1 MNGVFAINKNKI
13 IWLTGLSGSGKS
25 TLANHLV
32 KALSHKYQNIFIIDG
47 DQLRQQYEN
56 FEFDDDARRKQMERA
71 IKLAKDK
78 LDNGFFVIVSL
89 ISPFKSLRDR
99 AKEIVGPQNLVEV
112 YVNTPLNICEERD
125 TKGLYKKARAG
136 LIKYMTGIDSIYESP
151 QNPDI
156 VIDTVS
162 NTIDDCVKQ
171 ITKFIS

>member
-1 MNGVFAINKNKI
+1 
-13 IWLTGLSGSGKS
+13 
-25 TLANHLV
+25 
-32 KALSHKYQNIFIIDG
+32 
-47 DQLRQQYEN
+47 
-56 FEFDDDARRKQMERA
+56 MERA

-78 LDNGFFVIVSL
+78 FDNGFFVIVSL

-136 LIKYMTGIDSIYESP
+136 LIKHMTGIDSIYEVP

-162 NTIDDCVKQ
+162 HTIDDCVTQ
-171 ITKFIS
+171 IMKFLS